1 MDPQDLIS
9 SLASSRA
16 GISAMFYGV
25 TDDHAR
31 WRPEPGKWTM
41 LEVLNHLYDEERDD
55 FRQRIQMM
63 FAMPGEPWPSFDPV
77 GRVES
82 QNYNERDVY
91 DSLGAFEEER
101 DASLIWLRSLENP
114 DWSLVHTH
122 KKLGDIR
129 AGDLLAAWAAHDY
142 MHIRQL
148 AGLSAAYTTAHVAP
162 FSTWYAAP

>member
-16 GISAMFYGV
+16 GISALFYGV
-25 TDDHAR
+25 TDEHAR
-31 WRPEPGKWTM
+31 WRPEPGKWSM

-63 FAMPGEPWPSFDPV
+63 FEVPGEPWPPIDPQGWV
-77 GRVES
+77 TSRK
-82 QNYNERDVY
+82 YNERDVY

-101 DASLIWLRSLENP
+101 DASLIWLRGLREP
-114 DWSLVHTH
+114 DWGLVYKHPD
-122 KKLGDIR
+122 LGDIS
-129 AGDLLAAWAAHDY
+129 AGELLASWAAHDY

-148 AGLSAAYTTAHVAP
+148 ASLSAGYISSHAP
-162 FSTWYAAP
+162 FSTRYAAP